1 MRPWKG
7 KKYTLNK
14 KTKKAKCVWNS
25 KFDIGKKKITLKRT
39 CPGKCREIGKKKKK
53 KASSIPQE
61 QKVKEGRKERR
72 QTRQEI
78 VSYFL
83 YNMIIL
89 SEREIQI

>member
-1 MRPWKG
+1 MRLELKIR
-7 KKYTLNK
+7 YR
-14 KTKKAKCVWNS
+14 
-25 KFDIGKKKITLKRT
+25 KKKITLKRT
-39 CPGKCREIGKKKKK
+39 CPGKCREIGEKKK

-83 YNMIIL
+83 ISFSLTNYL
-89 SEREIQI
+89 QS

>member
-1 MRPWKG
+1 MRLELKIR
-7 KKYTLNK
+7 YR
-14 KTKKAKCVWNS
+14 
-25 KFDIGKKKITLKRT
+25 KKKITLKRT

-83 YNMIIL
+83 ISFSLTNYL
-89 SEREIQI
+89 QS